1 MERQRQTVPIAGIN
15 RAENDLTVQDGCCET
30 LHNLRYDA
38 GAWRNVET
46 FRPVAEITDFGGF
59 TLLYKHPATAD
70 DLYIASDESGTIHE
84 VCVSGGRLSSTQ
96 VIMRG
101 VSELRQ
107 TFSFGNV
114 LVFITDGR
122 ELYYV
127 LYGNE
132 YVAFDMPEPP
142 DISESKENRS
152 RFKTDFYAAIHH
164 DFGSVTYDYVAGDD
178 LARMDN
184 IAPDGGYFFTRI
196 TDKKNKTLLL
206 PAVDGEYWL
215 GAIAVMVAYRMMDG
229 ATVANSELMIF
240 ASDGGESEDGQ
251 YVDYVADGMPSKVPE
266 SIRYG
271 VFIGTKYKHTT
282 CTNNFYIQPQIVINI
297 PEGIDTR
304 IIESVAI
311 YSTRIIPV
319 YDFEQTW
326 NGKWSLSDRGSGDDN
341 SYMWAADFRKLFTK
355 DVDLLQEPLYRI
367 KEIEVRDFVKNS
379 HKEALTYTLLKNA
392 ESQPVFEPT
401 QSLHTQVAGCYYEYN
416 GRLHKGNIRT
426 RLFAGYSRFCLGE
439 TEEGITTKLI
449 CRLDIDN
456 TSKQVCRSVPAFRPT
471 KIRRVASY
479 PDYRAVQFA
488 VMVDDP
494 GSYGGKCLLNVKLD
508 ACEGNNYAY
517 AVGTPSGNAKYPCI
531 KMSESPVE
539 YEQTNDDDTYIET
552 NRVQVS
558 ATNNLFSLPFAN
570 SYRFGVSE
578 ERIIAIATVVD
589 ELSATR
595 FGAFPLYVFT
605 DRGVWSL
612 ESGTGEVLY
621 SNILPVNHD
630 QIINP
635 NTCTALETVFYITS
649 RGVHNLRGRSSQ
661 LISRQIERYTGELTE
676 YLKTA
681 QICFQFKYGDLIVY
695 NPEYPYAYVYSL
707 ASGFWSSRDMTGRI
721 LNNGQIIMRGA
732 IALLGD
738 ETMSCSVDCRI
749 VTRPLKFGTTDFKR
763 LETAVVRIMSQDCFV
778 HVIAEGSNDCRT
790 WITLRDVWCRR
801 YGRTLSAYFY
811 VVQIP
816 AVQTASDGQR
826 AVVDD
831 RCGCRVVS
839 SLYETVAVGA
849 LHSVTK
855 RDESHCARSEI
866 ICQNFRLCLKKCFF
880 V

>member
-1 MERQRQTVPIAGIN
+1 M
-15 RAENDLTVQDGCCET
+15 QDGCCET

-38 GAWRNVET
+38 GGWRNVET
-46 FRPVAEITDFGGF
+46 FRQVAEITDFGGF

-84 VCVSGGRLSSTQ
+84 VRVSGGRLLSTQ
-96 VIMRG
+96 ILMRG

-127 LYGNE
+127 LYGSE
-132 YVAFDMPEPP
+132 YVAFNMPEPP

-164 DFGSVTYDYVAGDD
+164 SLGSTTYDYIAGDD
-178 LARMDN
+178 LARVDS

-215 GAIAVMVAYRMMDG
+215 GAIAVMVAYRMVDG
-229 ATVANSELMIF
+229 STVANSELEIF
-240 ASDGGESEDGQ
+240 ASDGGESEDGE

-282 CTNNFYIQPQIVINI
+282 CTNNFYILPEIVINI

-311 YSTRIIPV
+311 YSTRIIPI

-341 SYMWAADFRKLFTK
+341 SYTWTADFRKLFTK

-367 KEIEVRDFVKNS
+367 KEIKIRDFVENC
-379 HKEALTYTLLKNA
+379 HKEKLTYTLLKNA

-439 TEEGITTKLI
+439 TEEGMTTKLI

-456 TSKQVCRSVPAFRPT
+456 TRKQVCRSVEAFRPT

-488 VMVDDP
+488 VTVDDP

-517 AVGTPSGNAKYPCI
+517 AIGTPSGNAKYPCLR
-531 KMSESPVE
+531 MSRSSVE
-539 YEQTNDDDTYIET
+539 YEQTDDDDTYIET
-552 NRVQVS
+552 NRVQAS
-558 ATNNLFSLPFAN
+558 ATNNMFSLPFAN

-630 QIINP
+630 
-635 NTCTALETVFYITS
+635 
-649 RGVHNLRGRSSQ
+649 
-661 LISRQIERYTGELTE
+661 
-676 YLKTA
+676 
-681 QICFQFKYGDLIVY
+681 
-695 NPEYPYAYVYSL
+695 
-707 ASGFWSSRDMTGRI
+707 
-721 LNNGQIIMRGA
+721 
-732 IALLGD
+732 
-738 ETMSCSVDCRI
+738 
-749 VTRPLKFGTTDFKR
+749 
-763 LETAVVRIMSQDCFV
+763 
-778 HVIAEGSNDCRT
+778 
-790 WITLRDVWCRR
+790 
-801 YGRTLSAYFY
+801 
-811 VVQIP
+811 
-816 AVQTASDGQR
+816 
-826 AVVDD
+826 
-831 RCGCRVVS
+831 
-839 SLYETVAVGA
+839 
-849 LHSVTK
+849 
-855 RDESHCARSEI
+855 
-866 ICQNFRLCLKKCFF
+866 
-880 V
+880 

>member
-46 FRPVAEITDFGGF
+46 FRQVAEITDFGGF

-790 WITLRDVWCRR
+790 WITLRDVWCRVGDMDAR
-801 YGRTLSAYFY
+801 FRRTSTSFKFLRFKLHLTANERLSM
-811 VVQIP
+811 
-816 AVQTASDGQR
+816 TG
-826 AVVDD
+826 VDVEWYP
-831 RCGCRVVS
+831 RF
-839 SLYETVAVGA
+839 
-849 LHSVTK
+849 TK
-855 RDESHCARSEI
+855 RLR
-866 ICQNFRLCLKKCFF
+866 
-880 V
+880 

>member
-790 WITLRDVWCRR
+790 WITLRDVWCRVGDMDAR
-801 YGRTLSAYFY
+801 FRRTSTSFKFLRFKLHLTANERLSM
-811 VVQIP
+811 
-816 AVQTASDGQR
+816 TG
-826 AVVDD
+826 VDVEWYP
-831 RCGCRVVS
+831 RF
-839 SLYETVAVGA
+839 
-849 LHSVTK
+849 TK
-855 RDESHCARSEI
+855 RLRSGRYI
-866 ICQNFRLCLKKCFF
+866 PLQNVTNRTAPDRKLF
-880 V
+880 VKIFVCV

>member
-1 MERQRQTVPIAGIN
+1 M
-15 RAENDLTVQDGCCET
+15 QDGCCET

-46 FRPVAEITDFGGF
+46 FRQVAEITDFGGF

-84 VCVSGGRLSSTQ
+84 VRVSGGRLLSTQ
-96 VIMRG
+96 ILMRG

-127 LYGNE
+127 LYGSE
-132 YVAFDMPEPP
+132 YVAFNMPEPP

-164 DFGSVTYDYVAGDD
+164 SLGSTTYDYIAGDD
-178 LARMDN
+178 LARVDS

-215 GAIAVMVAYRMMDG
+215 GAIAVMVAYRMVDG
-229 ATVANSELMIF
+229 STVANSELEIF
-240 ASDGGESEDGQ
+240 ASDGGESEDGE

-282 CTNNFYIQPQIVINI
+282 CTNNFYILPEIVINI

-311 YSTRIIPV
+311 YSTRIIPI

-341 SYMWAADFRKLFTK
+341 SYTWTADFRKLFTK

-367 KEIEVRDFVKNS
+367 KEIKIRDFVENC
-379 HKEALTYTLLKNA
+379 HKEKLTYTLLKNA

-439 TEEGITTKLI
+439 TEEGMTTKLI

-456 TSKQVCRSVPAFRPT
+456 TRKQVCRSVAAFRPT

-488 VMVDDP
+488 VTVDDP

-517 AVGTPSGNAKYPCI
+517 AIGTPSGNAKYPCLR
-531 KMSESPVE
+531 MSRSSVE

-552 NRVQVS
+552 NRVQAS
-558 ATNNLFSLPFAN
+558 ATNNMFSLPFAN

-630 QIINP
+630 
-635 NTCTALETVFYITS
+635 
-649 RGVHNLRGRSSQ
+649 
-661 LISRQIERYTGELTE
+661 
-676 YLKTA
+676 
-681 QICFQFKYGDLIVY
+681 
-695 NPEYPYAYVYSL
+695 
-707 ASGFWSSRDMTGRI
+707 
-721 LNNGQIIMRGA
+721 
-732 IALLGD
+732 
-738 ETMSCSVDCRI
+738 
-749 VTRPLKFGTTDFKR
+749 
-763 LETAVVRIMSQDCFV
+763 
-778 HVIAEGSNDCRT
+778 
-790 WITLRDVWCRR
+790 
-801 YGRTLSAYFY
+801 
-811 VVQIP
+811 
-816 AVQTASDGQR
+816 
-826 AVVDD
+826 
-831 RCGCRVVS
+831 
-839 SLYETVAVGA
+839 
-849 LHSVTK
+849 
-855 RDESHCARSEI
+855 
-866 ICQNFRLCLKKCFF
+866 
-880 V
+880 

>member
-367 KEIEVRDFVKNS
+367 KENEVRDFVKNS

-790 WITLRDVWCRR
+790 WITLRDVWCRVGDMDAR
-801 YGRTLSAYFY
+801 FRRTSTSFKFLRFKLHLTANERLSM
-811 VVQIP
+811 
-816 AVQTASDGQR
+816 TG
-826 AVVDD
+826 VDVEWYP
-831 RCGCRVVS
+831 RF
-839 SLYETVAVGA
+839 
-849 LHSVTK
+849 TK
-855 RDESHCARSEI
+855 RLR
-866 ICQNFRLCLKKCFF
+866 
-880 V
+880 

>member
-1 MERQRQTVPIAGIN
+1 MERQRQTIPIAGIN

-46 FRPVAEITDFGGF
+46 FRQVAEITDFGGF

-84 VCVSGGRLSSTQ
+84 VRVSGGRLLSTQ
-96 VIMRG
+96 ILMRG

-127 LYGNE
+127 LYGSE
-132 YVAFDMPEPP
+132 YVAFNMPEPP

-164 DFGSVTYDYVAGDD
+164 SLGSTTYDYIAGDD
-178 LARMDN
+178 LARVDS

-215 GAIAVMVAYRMMDG
+215 GAIAVMVAYRMVDG
-229 ATVANSELMIF
+229 STVANSELEIF
-240 ASDGGESEDGQ
+240 ASDGGESEDGE

-282 CTNNFYIQPQIVINI
+282 CTNNFYILPEIVINI

-311 YSTRIIPV
+311 YSTRIIPI

-341 SYMWAADFRKLFTK
+341 SYTWTADFRKLFTK

-367 KEIEVRDFVKNS
+367 KEIKIRDFVENC
-379 HKEALTYTLLKNA
+379 HKEKLTYTLLKNA

-439 TEEGITTKLI
+439 TEEGMTTKLI

-456 TSKQVCRSVPAFRPT
+456 TRKQVCRSVAAFRPT

-488 VMVDDP
+488 VTVDDP

-517 AVGTPSGNAKYPCI
+517 AIGTPSGNAKYPCLR
-531 KMSESPVE
+531 MSRSSVE
-539 YEQTNDDDTYIET
+539 YEQTDDDDTYIET
-552 NRVQVS
+552 NRVQAS
-558 ATNNLFSLPFAN
+558 ATNNMFSLPFAN

-630 QIINP
+630 
-635 NTCTALETVFYITS
+635 
-649 RGVHNLRGRSSQ
+649 
-661 LISRQIERYTGELTE
+661 
-676 YLKTA
+676 
-681 QICFQFKYGDLIVY
+681 
-695 NPEYPYAYVYSL
+695 
-707 ASGFWSSRDMTGRI
+707 
-721 LNNGQIIMRGA
+721 
-732 IALLGD
+732 
-738 ETMSCSVDCRI
+738 
-749 VTRPLKFGTTDFKR
+749 
-763 LETAVVRIMSQDCFV
+763 
-778 HVIAEGSNDCRT
+778 
-790 WITLRDVWCRR
+790 
-801 YGRTLSAYFY
+801 
-811 VVQIP
+811 
-816 AVQTASDGQR
+816 
-826 AVVDD
+826 
-831 RCGCRVVS
+831 
-839 SLYETVAVGA
+839 
-849 LHSVTK
+849 
-855 RDESHCARSEI
+855 
-866 ICQNFRLCLKKCFF
+866 
-880 V
+880 

>member
-1 MERQRQTVPIAGIN
+1 MERQRQTIPIAGIN

-46 FRPVAEITDFGGF
+46 FRQVAEITDFGGF

-84 VCVSGGRLSSTQ
+84 VRVSGGRLLSTQ
-96 VIMRG
+96 ILMRG

-127 LYGNE
+127 LYGSE
-132 YVAFDMPEPP
+132 YVAFNMPEPP

-164 DFGSVTYDYVAGDD
+164 SLGSTTYDYIAGDD
-178 LARMDN
+178 LARVDS

-215 GAIAVMVAYRMMDG
+215 GAIAVMVAYRMVDG
-229 ATVANSELMIF
+229 STVANSELEIF
-240 ASDGGESEDGQ
+240 ASDGGESEDGE

-271 VFIGTKYKHTT
+271 GFIGTKYKHTT
-282 CTNNFYIQPQIVINI
+282 CTNNFYILPEIVINI

-311 YSTRIIPV
+311 YSTRIIPI

-341 SYMWAADFRKLFTK
+341 SYTWTADFRKLFTK

-367 KEIEVRDFVKNS
+367 KEIKIRDFVENC
-379 HKEALTYTLLKNA
+379 HKEKLTYTLLKNA

-439 TEEGITTKLI
+439 TEEGMTTKLI

-456 TSKQVCRSVPAFRPT
+456 TRKQVCRSVAAFRPT

-488 VMVDDP
+488 VTVDDP

-517 AVGTPSGNAKYPCI
+517 AIGTPSGNAKYPCLR
-531 KMSESPVE
+531 MSRSSVE
-539 YEQTNDDDTYIET
+539 YEQTDDDDTYIET
-552 NRVQVS
+552 NRVQAS
-558 ATNNLFSLPFAN
+558 ATNNMFSLPFAN

-630 QIINP
+630 
-635 NTCTALETVFYITS
+635 
-649 RGVHNLRGRSSQ
+649 
-661 LISRQIERYTGELTE
+661 
-676 YLKTA
+676 
-681 QICFQFKYGDLIVY
+681 
-695 NPEYPYAYVYSL
+695 
-707 ASGFWSSRDMTGRI
+707 
-721 LNNGQIIMRGA
+721 
-732 IALLGD
+732 
-738 ETMSCSVDCRI
+738 
-749 VTRPLKFGTTDFKR
+749 
-763 LETAVVRIMSQDCFV
+763 
-778 HVIAEGSNDCRT
+778 
-790 WITLRDVWCRR
+790 
-801 YGRTLSAYFY
+801 
-811 VVQIP
+811 
-816 AVQTASDGQR
+816 
-826 AVVDD
+826 
-831 RCGCRVVS
+831 
-839 SLYETVAVGA
+839 
-849 LHSVTK
+849 
-855 RDESHCARSEI
+855 
-866 ICQNFRLCLKKCFF
+866 
-880 V
+880 

>member
-1 MERQRQTVPIAGIN
+1 MERQRQTIPIAGIN

-46 FRPVAEITDFGGF
+46 FRQVAEITDFGGF

-84 VCVSGGRLSSTQ
+84 VRVSGGRLSSTQ
-96 VIMRG
+96 ILMRG

-127 LYGNE
+127 LYGSE
-132 YVAFDMPEPP
+132 YVAFNMPEPP

-164 DFGSVTYDYVAGDD
+164 SLGSTTYDYIAGDD
-178 LARMDN
+178 LARVDS

-215 GAIAVMVAYRMMDG
+215 GAIAVMVAYRMVDG
-229 ATVANSELMIF
+229 STVANSELEIF
-240 ASDGGESEDGQ
+240 ASDGGESEDGE

-271 VFIGTKYKHTT
+271 GFIGTKYKHTT
-282 CTNNFYIQPQIVINI
+282 CTNNFYILPEIVINI

-311 YSTRIIPV
+311 YSTRIIPI

-341 SYMWAADFRKLFTK
+341 SYTWTADFRKLFTK

-367 KEIEVRDFVKNS
+367 KEIKIRDFVENC
-379 HKEALTYTLLKNA
+379 HKEKLTYTLLKNA

-439 TEEGITTKLI
+439 TEEGMTTKLI

-456 TSKQVCRSVPAFRPT
+456 TRKQVCRSVAAFRPT

-488 VMVDDP
+488 VTVDDP

-517 AVGTPSGNAKYPCI
+517 AIGTPSGNAKYPCLR
-531 KMSESPVE
+531 MSRSSVE
-539 YEQTNDDDTYIET
+539 YEQTDDDDTYIET
-552 NRVQVS
+552 NRVQAS
-558 ATNNLFSLPFAN
+558 ATNNMFSLPFAN

-630 QIINP
+630 
-635 NTCTALETVFYITS
+635 
-649 RGVHNLRGRSSQ
+649 
-661 LISRQIERYTGELTE
+661 
-676 YLKTA
+676 
-681 QICFQFKYGDLIVY
+681 
-695 NPEYPYAYVYSL
+695 
-707 ASGFWSSRDMTGRI
+707 
-721 LNNGQIIMRGA
+721 
-732 IALLGD
+732 
-738 ETMSCSVDCRI
+738 
-749 VTRPLKFGTTDFKR
+749 
-763 LETAVVRIMSQDCFV
+763 
-778 HVIAEGSNDCRT
+778 
-790 WITLRDVWCRR
+790 
-801 YGRTLSAYFY
+801 
-811 VVQIP
+811 
-816 AVQTASDGQR
+816 
-826 AVVDD
+826 
-831 RCGCRVVS
+831 
-839 SLYETVAVGA
+839 
-849 LHSVTK
+849 
-855 RDESHCARSEI
+855 
-866 ICQNFRLCLKKCFF
+866 
-880 V
+880 

>member
-1 MERQRQTVPIAGIN
+1 M
-15 RAENDLTVQDGCCET
+15 QDGCCET

-46 FRPVAEITDFGGF
+46 FRQVAEITDFGGF

-84 VCVSGGRLSSTQ
+84 VRVSGGRLLSTQ
-96 VIMRG
+96 ILMRG

-127 LYGNE
+127 LYGSE
-132 YVAFDMPEPP
+132 YVAFNMPEPP

-164 DFGSVTYDYVAGDD
+164 SLGSTTYDYIAGDD
-178 LARMDN
+178 LARVDS

-215 GAIAVMVAYRMMDG
+215 GAIAVMVAYRMVDG
-229 ATVANSELMIF
+229 STVANSELEIF
-240 ASDGGESEDGQ
+240 ASDGGESEDGE

-282 CTNNFYIQPQIVINI
+282 CTNNFYILPEIVINI

-311 YSTRIIPV
+311 YSTRIIPI

-326 NGKWSLSDRGSGDDN
+326 NCKWSLSDRGSGDDN
-341 SYMWAADFRKLFTK
+341 SYTWTADFRKLFTK

-367 KEIEVRDFVKNS
+367 KEIKIRDFVENC
-379 HKEALTYTLLKNA
+379 HKEKLTYTLLKNA

-439 TEEGITTKLI
+439 TEEGMTTKLI

-456 TSKQVCRSVPAFRPT
+456 TRKQVCRSVAAFRPT

-488 VMVDDP
+488 VTVDDP

-517 AVGTPSGNAKYPCI
+517 AIGTPSGNAKYPCLR
-531 KMSESPVE
+531 MSRSSVE
-539 YEQTNDDDTYIET
+539 YEQTDDDDTYIET
-552 NRVQVS
+552 NRVQAS
-558 ATNNLFSLPFAN
+558 ATNNMFSLPFAN

-630 QIINP
+630 
-635 NTCTALETVFYITS
+635 
-649 RGVHNLRGRSSQ
+649 
-661 LISRQIERYTGELTE
+661 
-676 YLKTA
+676 
-681 QICFQFKYGDLIVY
+681 
-695 NPEYPYAYVYSL
+695 
-707 ASGFWSSRDMTGRI
+707 
-721 LNNGQIIMRGA
+721 
-732 IALLGD
+732 
-738 ETMSCSVDCRI
+738 
-749 VTRPLKFGTTDFKR
+749 
-763 LETAVVRIMSQDCFV
+763 
-778 HVIAEGSNDCRT
+778 
-790 WITLRDVWCRR
+790 
-801 YGRTLSAYFY
+801 
-811 VVQIP
+811 
-816 AVQTASDGQR
+816 
-826 AVVDD
+826 
-831 RCGCRVVS
+831 
-839 SLYETVAVGA
+839 
-849 LHSVTK
+849 
-855 RDESHCARSEI
+855 
-866 ICQNFRLCLKKCFF
+866 
-880 V
+880 

>member
-401 QSLHTQVAGCYYEYN
+401 QSLHCYYEYN

-790 WITLRDVWCRR
+790 WITLRDVWCRVGDMDAR
-801 YGRTLSAYFY
+801 FRRTSTSFKFLRFKLHLTANERLSM
-811 VVQIP
+811 
-816 AVQTASDGQR
+816 TG
-826 AVVDD
+826 VDVEWYP
-831 RCGCRVVS
+831 RF
-839 SLYETVAVGA
+839 
-849 LHSVTK
+849 TK
-855 RDESHCARSEI
+855 RLR
-866 ICQNFRLCLKKCFF
+866 
-880 V
+880 

>member
-1 MERQRQTVPIAGIN
+1 MTLEEKIAMAQTIRSRDRFGPVSPEELAALPGTETEIHIPVEGGRTVHVYEERPDGLPAKAALVLNFHGGGFIKGRTDRDRRYCCTIMERLNALVWDVDYCVAPEAPFPAAVEETYGIIA
-15 RAENDLTVQDGCCET
+15 
-30 LHNLRYDA
+30 Y
-38 GAWRNVET
+38 
-46 FRPVAEITDFGGF
+46 
-59 TLLYKHPATAD
+59 
-70 DLYIASDESGTIHE
+70 
-84 VCVSGGRLSSTQ
+84 
-96 VIMRG
+96 
-101 VSELRQ
+101 
-107 TFSFGNV
+107 
-114 LVFITDGR
+114 
-122 ELYYV
+122 
-127 LYGNE
+127 
-132 YVAFDMPEPP
+132 AFDHAEKLGVDPAK
-142 DISESKENRS
+142 IILAGHSAGGNLV
-152 RFKTDFYAAIHH
+152 AA
-164 DFGSVTYDYVAGDD
+164 A
-178 LARMDN
+178 
-184 IAPDGGYFFTRI
+184 
-196 TDKKNKTLLL
+196 
-206 PAVDGEYWL
+206 
-215 GAIAVMVAYRMMDG
+215 
-229 ATVANSELMIF
+229 
-240 ASDGGESEDGQ
+240 
-251 YVDYVADGMPSKVPE
+251 
-266 SIRYG
+266 
-271 VFIGTKYKHTT
+271 
-282 CTNNFYIQPQIVINI
+282 C
-297 PEGIDTR
+297 
-304 IIESVAI
+304 
-311 YSTRIIPV
+311 
-319 YDFEQTW
+319 
-326 NGKWSLSDRGSGDDN
+326 
-341 SYMWAADFRKLFTK
+341 
-355 DVDLLQEPLYRI
+355 
-367 KEIEVRDFVKNS
+367 
-379 HKEALTYTLLKNA
+379 LKNA

-790 WITLRDVWCRR
+790 WITLRDVWCRVGDMDAR
-801 YGRTLSAYFY
+801 FRRTSTSFKFLRFKLHLTANERLSM
-811 VVQIP
+811 
-816 AVQTASDGQR
+816 TG
-826 AVVDD
+826 VDVEWYP
-831 RCGCRVVS
+831 RF
-839 SLYETVAVGA
+839 
-849 LHSVTK
+849 TK
-855 RDESHCARSEI
+855 RLR
-866 ICQNFRLCLKKCFF
+866 
-880 V
+880 

>member
-1 MERQRQTVPIAGIN
+1 MERQRQTIPIAGIN

-46 FRPVAEITDFGGF
+46 FRQVAEITDFGGF

-84 VCVSGGRLSSTQ
+84 VRVSGGRLLSTQ
-96 VIMRG
+96 ILMRG

-127 LYGNE
+127 LYGSE
-132 YVAFDMPEPP
+132 YVAFNMPEPP

-164 DFGSVTYDYVAGDD
+164 SLGSTTYDYIAGDD
-178 LARMDN
+178 LARVDS

-215 GAIAVMVAYRMMDG
+215 GAIAVMVAYRMVDG
-229 ATVANSELMIF
+229 STVANSELEIF
-240 ASDGGESEDGQ
+240 ASDGGESEDGE

-282 CTNNFYIQPQIVINI
+282 CTNNFYILPEIVINI

-311 YSTRIIPV
+311 YSTRIIPI

-341 SYMWAADFRKLFTK
+341 SYTWTADFRKLFTK

-367 KEIEVRDFVKNS
+367 KEIKIRDFVENC
-379 HKEALTYTLLKNA
+379 HKEKLTYTLLKNA

-439 TEEGITTKLI
+439 TEEGMTTKLI

-456 TSKQVCRSVPAFRPT
+456 TRKQVCRSVAAFRPT

-488 VMVDDP
+488 VTVDDP

-517 AVGTPSGNAKYPCI
+517 AIGTPSGNAKYPCLR
-531 KMSESPVE
+531 MSRSSVE

-552 NRVQVS
+552 NRVQAS
-558 ATNNLFSLPFAN
+558 ATNNMFSLPFAN

-630 QIINP
+630 
-635 NTCTALETVFYITS
+635 
-649 RGVHNLRGRSSQ
+649 
-661 LISRQIERYTGELTE
+661 
-676 YLKTA
+676 
-681 QICFQFKYGDLIVY
+681 
-695 NPEYPYAYVYSL
+695 
-707 ASGFWSSRDMTGRI
+707 
-721 LNNGQIIMRGA
+721 
-732 IALLGD
+732 
-738 ETMSCSVDCRI
+738 
-749 VTRPLKFGTTDFKR
+749 
-763 LETAVVRIMSQDCFV
+763 
-778 HVIAEGSNDCRT
+778 
-790 WITLRDVWCRR
+790 
-801 YGRTLSAYFY
+801 
-811 VVQIP
+811 
-816 AVQTASDGQR
+816 
-826 AVVDD
+826 
-831 RCGCRVVS
+831 
-839 SLYETVAVGA
+839 
-849 LHSVTK
+849 
-855 RDESHCARSEI
+855 
-866 ICQNFRLCLKKCFF
+866 
-880 V
+880 

>member
-266 SIRYG
+266 SIS
-271 VFIGTKYKHTT
+271 FIGTKYKHTT

-790 WITLRDVWCRR
+790 WITLRDVWCRVGDMDAR
-801 YGRTLSAYFY
+801 FRRTSTSFKFLRFKLHLTANERLSM
-811 VVQIP
+811 
-816 AVQTASDGQR
+816 TG
-826 AVVDD
+826 VDVEWYP
-831 RCGCRVVS
+831 RF
-839 SLYETVAVGA
+839 
-849 LHSVTK
+849 TK
-855 RDESHCARSEI
+855 RLR
-866 ICQNFRLCLKKCFF
+866 
-880 V
+880 

>member
-326 NGKWSLSDRGSGDDN
+326 NGKWSDRGSGDDN

-790 WITLRDVWCRR
+790 WITLRDVWCRVGDMDAR
-801 YGRTLSAYFY
+801 FRRTSTSFKFLRFKLHLTANERLSM
-811 VVQIP
+811 
-816 AVQTASDGQR
+816 TG
-826 AVVDD
+826 VDVEWYP
-831 RCGCRVVS
+831 RF
-839 SLYETVAVGA
+839 
-849 LHSVTK
+849 TK
-855 RDESHCARSEI
+855 RLR
-866 ICQNFRLCLKKCFF
+866 
-880 V
+880 

>member
-1 MERQRQTVPIAGIN
+1 M
-15 RAENDLTVQDGCCET
+15 QDGCCET

-46 FRPVAEITDFGGF
+46 FRQVAEITDFGGF

-84 VCVSGGRLSSTQ
+84 VRVSGGRLSSTQ
-96 VIMRG
+96 ILMRG

-127 LYGNE
+127 LYGSE
-132 YVAFDMPEPP
+132 YVAFNMPEPP

-164 DFGSVTYDYVAGDD
+164 SLGSTTYDYIAGDD
-178 LARMDN
+178 LARVDS

-215 GAIAVMVAYRMMDG
+215 GAIAVMVAYRMVDG
-229 ATVANSELMIF
+229 STVANSELEIF
-240 ASDGGESEDGQ
+240 ASDGGESEDGE

-282 CTNNFYIQPQIVINI
+282 CTNNFYILPEIVINI

-311 YSTRIIPV
+311 YSTRIIPI

-341 SYMWAADFRKLFTK
+341 SYTWTADFRKLFTK

-367 KEIEVRDFVKNS
+367 KEIKIRDFVENC
-379 HKEALTYTLLKNA
+379 HKEKLTYTLLKNA

-439 TEEGITTKLI
+439 TEEGMTTKLI

-456 TSKQVCRSVPAFRPT
+456 TRKQVCRSVAAFRPT

-488 VMVDDP
+488 VTVDDP

-517 AVGTPSGNAKYPCI
+517 AIGTPSGNAKYPCLR
-531 KMSESPVE
+531 MSRSSVE
-539 YEQTNDDDTYIET
+539 YEQTDDDDTYIET
-552 NRVQVS
+552 NRVQAS
-558 ATNNLFSLPFAN
+558 ATNNMFSLPFAN

-630 QIINP
+630 
-635 NTCTALETVFYITS
+635 
-649 RGVHNLRGRSSQ
+649 
-661 LISRQIERYTGELTE
+661 
-676 YLKTA
+676 
-681 QICFQFKYGDLIVY
+681 
-695 NPEYPYAYVYSL
+695 
-707 ASGFWSSRDMTGRI
+707 
-721 LNNGQIIMRGA
+721 
-732 IALLGD
+732 
-738 ETMSCSVDCRI
+738 
-749 VTRPLKFGTTDFKR
+749 
-763 LETAVVRIMSQDCFV
+763 
-778 HVIAEGSNDCRT
+778 
-790 WITLRDVWCRR
+790 
-801 YGRTLSAYFY
+801 
-811 VVQIP
+811 
-816 AVQTASDGQR
+816 
-826 AVVDD
+826 
-831 RCGCRVVS
+831 
-839 SLYETVAVGA
+839 
-849 LHSVTK
+849 
-855 RDESHCARSEI
+855 
-866 ICQNFRLCLKKCFF
+866 
-880 V
+880 

>member
-215 GAIAVMVAYRMMDG
+215 VAVMVAYRMMDG

-790 WITLRDVWCRR
+790 WITLRDVWCRVGDMDAR
-801 YGRTLSAYFY
+801 FRRTSTSFKFLRFKLHLTANERLSM
-811 VVQIP
+811 
-816 AVQTASDGQR
+816 TG
-826 AVVDD
+826 VDVEWYP
-831 RCGCRVVS
+831 RF
-839 SLYETVAVGA
+839 
-849 LHSVTK
+849 TK
-855 RDESHCARSEI
+855 RLR
-866 ICQNFRLCLKKCFF
+866 
-880 V
+880 

>member
-1 MERQRQTVPIAGIN
+1 M
-15 RAENDLTVQDGCCET
+15 
-30 LHNLRYDA
+30 
-38 GAWRNVET
+38 
-46 FRPVAEITDFGGF
+46 
-59 TLLYKHPATAD
+59 
-70 DLYIASDESGTIHE
+70 
-84 VCVSGGRLSSTQ
+84 
-96 VIMRG
+96 
-101 VSELRQ
+101 
-107 TFSFGNV
+107 
-114 LVFITDGR
+114 
-122 ELYYV
+122 
-127 LYGNE
+127 
-132 YVAFDMPEPP
+132 
-142 DISESKENRS
+142 
-152 RFKTDFYAAIHH
+152 
-164 DFGSVTYDYVAGDD
+164 
-178 LARMDN
+178 
-184 IAPDGGYFFTRI
+184 
-196 TDKKNKTLLL
+196 
-206 PAVDGEYWL
+206 
-215 GAIAVMVAYRMMDG
+215 
-229 ATVANSELMIF
+229 
-240 ASDGGESEDGQ
+240 
-251 YVDYVADGMPSKVPE
+251 
-266 SIRYG
+266 
-271 VFIGTKYKHTT
+271 
-282 CTNNFYIQPQIVINI
+282 
-297 PEGIDTR
+297 
-304 IIESVAI
+304 
-311 YSTRIIPV
+311 
-319 YDFEQTW
+319 
-326 NGKWSLSDRGSGDDN
+326 
-341 SYMWAADFRKLFTK
+341 
-355 DVDLLQEPLYRI
+355 
-367 KEIEVRDFVKNS
+367 RDFVKNS

-595 FGAFPLYVFT
+595 FGAFLPTSL
-605 DRGVWSL
+605 RIGAWSL
-612 ESGTGEVLY
+612 ESGTGEVLIPIFCL
-621 SNILPVNHD
+621 SITTRLSIRTPARRWKRCF
-630 QIINP
+630 ISP
-635 NTCTALETVFYITS
+635 RAYIT
-649 RGVHNLRGRSSQ
+649 HRGRSQ

-721 LNNGQIIMRGA
+721 LFNNGQIIMRGA
-732 IALLGD
+732 IVSLGD

-790 WITLRDVWCRR
+790 WITLRDVWCRVGDMDAR
-801 YGRTLSAYFY
+801 FRRTY

>member
-46 FRPVAEITDFGGF
+46 FRQVAEITDFGGF

-84 VCVSGGRLSSTQ
+84 VRVSGGRLSSTQ
-96 VIMRG
+96 VIMCG
-101 VSELRQ
+101 VSELWQ

-367 KEIEVRDFVKNS
+367 KVRDFVKNS

-531 KMSESPVE
+531 KMSESSVE
-539 YEQTNDDDTYIET
+539 YKQTNDDDTYIEA

-721 LNNGQIIMRGA
+721 LNNGQIVKRSA

-749 VTRPLKFGTTDFKR
+749 VMRPLKFGTTDFKR

-790 WITLRDVWCRR
+790 WITLRDVWCRVGDMDAR
-801 YGRTLSAYFY
+801 FRRTSTSFKFLRFKLHLTANERLSM
-811 VVQIP
+811 
-816 AVQTASDGQR
+816 TG
-826 AVVDD
+826 VDVEWYP
-831 RCGCRVVS
+831 RF
-839 SLYETVAVGA
+839 
-849 LHSVTK
+849 TK
-855 RDESHCARSEI
+855 RLR
-866 ICQNFRLCLKKCFF
+866 
-880 V
+880 

>member
-416 GRLHKGNIRT
+416 GRLHK
-426 RLFAGYSRFCLGE
+426 
-439 TEEGITTKLI
+439 
-449 CRLDIDN
+449 
-456 TSKQVCRSVPAFRPT
+456 QVWRSVPAFRPT

-790 WITLRDVWCRR
+790 WITLRDVWCRVGDMDAR
-801 YGRTLSAYFY
+801 FRRTSTSFKFLRFKLHLTANERLSM
-811 VVQIP
+811 
-816 AVQTASDGQR
+816 TG
-826 AVVDD
+826 VDVEWYP
-831 RCGCRVVS
+831 RF
-839 SLYETVAVGA
+839 
-849 LHSVTK
+849 TK
-855 RDESHCARSEI
+855 RLR
-866 ICQNFRLCLKKCFF
+866 
-880 V
+880 

>member
-1 MERQRQTVPIAGIN
+1 M
-15 RAENDLTVQDGCCET
+15 
-30 LHNLRYDA
+30 
-38 GAWRNVET
+38 
-46 FRPVAEITDFGGF
+46 AEITDFGGF

-84 VCVSGGRLSSTQ
+84 VRVSGGRLSSTQ
-96 VIMRG
+96 ILMRG

-127 LYGNE
+127 LYGSE
-132 YVAFDMPEPP
+132 YVAFNMPEPP

-152 RFKTDFYAAIHH
+152 RFMTDFYAAIHH
-164 DFGSVTYDYVAGDD
+164 SLGSTTYDYIAGDD
-178 LARMDN
+178 LARVDS

-215 GAIAVMVAYRMMDG
+215 GAIAVMVVYRMVDG
-229 ATVANSELMIF
+229 STVANSELEIF
-240 ASDGGESEDGQ
+240 ASDGGESEDGE

-282 CTNNFYIQPQIVINI
+282 CTNNFYILPEIVINI

-311 YSTRIIPV
+311 YATRIIPV

-341 SYMWAADFRKLFTK
+341 SHTWTADFRKLFTK

-367 KEIEVRDFVKNS
+367 KEIKIRDFVENC
-379 HKEALTYTLLKNA
+379 HKEKLTYTLLKNA

-439 TEEGITTKLI
+439 TEEGMTTKLI

-456 TSKQVCRSVPAFRPT
+456 TRKQVCRSVAAFRPT

-488 VMVDDP
+488 VTVDDP

-517 AVGTPSGNAKYPCI
+517 AIGIPSGNAKYPCLR
-531 KMSESPVE
+531 MSRSSVE

-552 NRVQVS
+552 NRVQAS
-558 ATNNLFSLPFAN
+558 ATNNMFSLPFAN

-630 QIINP
+630 
-635 NTCTALETVFYITS
+635 
-649 RGVHNLRGRSSQ
+649 
-661 LISRQIERYTGELTE
+661 
-676 YLKTA
+676 
-681 QICFQFKYGDLIVY
+681 
-695 NPEYPYAYVYSL
+695 
-707 ASGFWSSRDMTGRI
+707 
-721 LNNGQIIMRGA
+721 
-732 IALLGD
+732 
-738 ETMSCSVDCRI
+738 
-749 VTRPLKFGTTDFKR
+749 
-763 LETAVVRIMSQDCFV
+763 
-778 HVIAEGSNDCRT
+778 
-790 WITLRDVWCRR
+790 
-801 YGRTLSAYFY
+801 
-811 VVQIP
+811 
-816 AVQTASDGQR
+816 
-826 AVVDD
+826 
-831 RCGCRVVS
+831 
-839 SLYETVAVGA
+839 
-849 LHSVTK
+849 
-855 RDESHCARSEI
+855 
-866 ICQNFRLCLKKCFF
+866 
-880 V
+880 

>member
-1 MERQRQTVPIAGIN
+1 MERQRQTIPIAGIN

-46 FRPVAEITDFGGF
+46 FRQVAEITDFGGF

-84 VCVSGGRLSSTQ
+84 VRVSGGRLLSTQ
-96 VIMRG
+96 ILMRG

-127 LYGNE
+127 LYGSE
-132 YVAFDMPEPP
+132 YVAFNMSEPP

-164 DFGSVTYDYVAGDD
+164 SLGSTTYDYIAGDD
-178 LARMDN
+178 LARVDS

-215 GAIAVMVAYRMMDG
+215 GAIAVMVAYRMVDG
-229 ATVANSELMIF
+229 STVANSELEIF
-240 ASDGGESEDGQ
+240 ASDGGESEDGE

-271 VFIGTKYKHTT
+271 GFIGTKYKHTT
-282 CTNNFYIQPQIVINI
+282 CTNNFYILPEIVINI

-311 YSTRIIPV
+311 YSTRIIPI

-341 SYMWAADFRKLFTK
+341 SYTWTADFRKLFTK

-367 KEIEVRDFVKNS
+367 KEIKIRDFVENC
-379 HKEALTYTLLKNA
+379 HKEKLTYTLLKNA

-439 TEEGITTKLI
+439 TEEGMTTKLI

-456 TSKQVCRSVPAFRPT
+456 TRKQVCRSVAAFRPT

-488 VMVDDP
+488 VTVDDP

-517 AVGTPSGNAKYPCI
+517 AIGTPSGNAKYPCLR
-531 KMSESPVE
+531 MSRSSVE

-552 NRVQVS
+552 NRVQAS
-558 ATNNLFSLPFAN
+558 ATNNMFSLPFAN

-630 QIINP
+630 
-635 NTCTALETVFYITS
+635 
-649 RGVHNLRGRSSQ
+649 
-661 LISRQIERYTGELTE
+661 
-676 YLKTA
+676 
-681 QICFQFKYGDLIVY
+681 
-695 NPEYPYAYVYSL
+695 
-707 ASGFWSSRDMTGRI
+707 
-721 LNNGQIIMRGA
+721 
-732 IALLGD
+732 
-738 ETMSCSVDCRI
+738 
-749 VTRPLKFGTTDFKR
+749 
-763 LETAVVRIMSQDCFV
+763 
-778 HVIAEGSNDCRT
+778 
-790 WITLRDVWCRR
+790 
-801 YGRTLSAYFY
+801 
-811 VVQIP
+811 
-816 AVQTASDGQR
+816 
-826 AVVDD
+826 
-831 RCGCRVVS
+831 
-839 SLYETVAVGA
+839 
-849 LHSVTK
+849 
-855 RDESHCARSEI
+855 
-866 ICQNFRLCLKKCFF
+866 
-880 V
+880 

>member
-1 MERQRQTVPIAGIN
+1 MIKKRLLSFLGAAAIA
-15 RAENDLTVQDGCCET
+15 AALTFAVVS
-30 LHNLRYDA
+30 LSPSN
-38 GAWRNVET
+38 
-46 FRPVAEITDFGGF
+46 GF
-59 TLLYKHPATAD
+59 T
-70 DLYIASDESGTIHE
+70 SGTIHSGLCYE
-84 VCVSGGRLSSTQ
+84 ATGVAPDAIVASVDGNGASADLIAYWTGYNVSYLDSYMQYYTGAAFDWDY
-96 VIMRG
+96 
-101 VSELRQ
+101 
-107 TFSFGNV
+107 TFEDGTSITDYVKSNV
-114 LVFITDGR
+114 LMAVKQHLVLENLAEEYGATLTAEQKAAIEASDQAYIDQYGSEEAFEAELNKLGMRR
-122 ELYYV
+122 ETYDRVSTSNYLYQN
-127 LYGNE
+127 LYQLYNTEG
-132 YVAFDMPEPP
+132 
-142 DISESKENRS
+142 SKLYASDE
-152 RFKTDFYAAIHH
+152 DLALYAAEKN
-164 DFGSVTYDYVAGDD
+164 Y
-178 LARMDN
+178 
-184 IAPDGGYFFTRI
+184 I
-196 TDKKNKTLLL
+196 TADHILLTTK
-206 PAVDGEYWL
+206 DTTTGE
-215 GAIAVMVAYRMMDG
+215 A
-229 ATVANSELMIF
+229 
-240 ASDGGESEDGQ
+240 
-251 YVDYVADGMPSKVPE
+251 
-266 SIRYG
+266 
-271 VFIGTKYKHTT
+271 
-282 CTNNFYIQPQIVINI
+282 
-297 PEGIDTR
+297 
-304 IIESVAI
+304 
-311 YSTRIIPV
+311 
-319 YDFEQTW
+319 
-326 NGKWSLSDRGSGDDN
+326 LSDEEK
-341 SYMWAADFRKLFTK
+341 AEKKALA
-355 DVDLLQEPLYRI
+355 EEI
-367 KEIEVRDFVKNS
+367 K
-379 HKEALTYTLLKNA
+379 
-392 ESQPVFEPT
+392 Q
-401 QSLHTQVAGCYYEYN
+401 
-416 GRLHKGNIRT
+416 
-426 RLFAGYSRFCLGE
+426 
-439 TEEGITTKLI
+439 
-449 CRLDIDN
+449 
-456 TSKQVCRSVPAFRPT
+456 
-471 KIRRVASY
+471 
-479 PDYRAVQFA
+479 
-488 VMVDDP
+488 
-494 GSYGGKCLLNVKLD
+494 KLD

-790 WITLRDVWCRR
+790 WITLRDVWCRVGDMDAR
-801 YGRTLSAYFY
+801 FRRTSTSFKFLRFKLHLTANERLSM
-811 VVQIP
+811 
-816 AVQTASDGQR
+816 TG
-826 AVVDD
+826 VDVEWYP
-831 RCGCRVVS
+831 RF
-839 SLYETVAVGA
+839 
-849 LHSVTK
+849 TK
-855 RDESHCARSEI
+855 RLR
-866 ICQNFRLCLKKCFF
+866 
-880 V
+880 